1 MLFSLIR
8 IDPNSRQRKRLLFV
22 AATFALAGVLL
33 IAQVFW
39 VCGPDP
45 AWRKLSIPQCPLGTQ
60 VVVCQLI
67 SDIVSDCIL
76 MAAPLKLFRDV
87 LDKGLRRRLMLIF
100 SASITI
106 TIVSSI
112 HVAYILTGE
121 KIKNLIAANTEAL
134 VSLVVCNLPVLVIAT
149 IRIRETTPKRD
160 DGLGTSRISMEAV
173 ETIVTLSDDSY

>member
-8 IDPNSRQRKRLLFV
+8 IEPNSLQRKRLLFV
-22 AATFALAGVLL
+22 AATFALACALL

-39 VCGPDP
+39 VCGPNP
-45 AWRKLSIPQCPLGTQ
+45 AWRKLPIPQCPLGTQ

-67 SDIVSDCIL
+67 CQWSFNLPMLQLFTFRLLFFSGTADIVSDCIL
-76 MAAPLKLFRDV
+76 MAAPLKLFRDI

-112 HVAYILTGE
+112 HVAYILTGK
-121 KIKNLIAANTEAL
+121 KIKNLIAANIEVNNHTL
-134 VSLVVCNLPVLVIAT
+134 Q
-149 IRIRETTPKRD
+149 
-160 DGLGTSRISMEAV
+160 GL
-173 ETIVTLSDDSY
+173 Y